1 MPKYAKRIAL
11 LAAFAMLC
19 GCTGNTGSTQT
30 STAEAV
36 QTAQG
41 SAEAPHSSEASPAG
55 ETTADVSSQPG
66 QPEQTEQPGQT
77 GNSSGV
83 SLISGG
89 DSKYSDIFELNG
101 TWCDVSE
108 LPFNVETYDVPLLG
122 KWGGDNFLGCF
133 DKKMYFTEGSQIHGE
148 WWSEN
153 RLWRFD
159 PLTGTEEL
167 LYDYGSDDSSLSAL
181 FANDTYVV
189 YERFAFEFDEDG
201 SVKDSTEWLTVVN
214 HQTGKTVFDV
224 PEMSG
229 NIRYLPT
236 RGVQAVYDRMYIS
249 AEYTLPEFGQ
259 TLKTVLTVELT
270 TGEVGLYDLGL
281 TDVYYGVGNVCFLT
295 EDLSVRTLYG
305 SLPII
310 LPSYEGIGDNA
321 LIFYN
326 MLNTYYPTTVLTR
339 NYDVLGEQS
348 ELGWRNRDNTE
359 EHLIGK
365 SAFSVFITSDGV
377 MNRGGIFCVRMW
389 KYLPTQ
395 TLVQEPDYYKQDTDN
410 YLLIGWYDDDAESA
424 RAALLDLGQD
434 EFPEIIAN
442 NDCIFLLDYAENN
455 VTMLYSSTG

>member
-1 MPKYAKRIAL
+1 M
-11 LAAFAMLC
+11 
-19 GCTGNTGSTQT
+19 
-30 STAEAV
+30 
-36 QTAQG
+36 
-41 SAEAPHSSEASPAG
+41 
-55 ETTADVSSQPG
+55 
-66 QPEQTEQPGQT
+66 
-77 GNSSGV
+77 
-83 SLISGG
+83 
-89 DSKYSDIFELNG
+89 
-101 TWCDVSE
+101 
-108 LPFNVETYDVPLLG
+108 ETYDVPLLG

-310 LPSYEGIGDNA
+310 LPSCEGIGDNT

-348 ELGWRNRDNTE
+348 ELGWRNRENTE

-377 MNRGGIFCVRMW
+377 MNRDEIFCARMR
-389 KYLPTQ
+389 KHLPTQ

-434 EFPEIIAN
+434 EFPDIIAN

-455 VTMLYSSTG
+455 VTMLYSSAG

>member
-1 MPKYAKRIAL
+1 MPKYAKHIAL

-41 SAEAPHSSEASPAG
+41 SAEAPHSSEAPPAG

-66 QPEQTEQPGQT
+66 QPEQTEQTEQPGQT

-167 LYDYGSDDSSLSAL
+167 LYDYGSDDSWLSAL

-236 RGVQAVYDRMYIS
+236 QGVQAV
-249 AEYTLPEFGQ
+249 
-259 TLKTVLTVELT
+259 
-270 TGEVGLYDLGL
+270 
-281 TDVYYGVGNVCFLT
+281 
-295 EDLSVRTLYG
+295 
-305 SLPII
+305 
-310 LPSYEGIGDNA
+310 
-321 LIFYN
+321 
-326 MLNTYYPTTVLTR
+326 
-339 NYDVLGEQS
+339 
-348 ELGWRNRDNTE
+348 
-359 EHLIGK
+359 
-365 SAFSVFITSDGV
+365 
-377 MNRGGIFCVRMW
+377 
-389 KYLPTQ
+389 
-395 TLVQEPDYYKQDTDN
+395 
-410 YLLIGWYDDDAESA
+410 
-424 RAALLDLGQD
+424 
-434 EFPEIIAN
+434 
-442 NDCIFLLDYAENN
+442 
-455 VTMLYSSTG
+455 

>member
-1 MPKYAKRIAL
+1 MPKYAKHIAL

-41 SAEAPHSSEASPAG
+41 SAEAPHSSEAPPAG

-236 RGVQAVYDRMYIS
+236 RGV
-249 AEYTLPEFGQ
+249 
-259 TLKTVLTVELT
+259 
-270 TGEVGLYDLGL
+270 
-281 TDVYYGVGNVCFLT
+281 
-295 EDLSVRTLYG
+295 
-305 SLPII
+305 
-310 LPSYEGIGDNA
+310 
-321 LIFYN
+321 
-326 MLNTYYPTTVLTR
+326 
-339 NYDVLGEQS
+339 
-348 ELGWRNRDNTE
+348 
-359 EHLIGK
+359 
-365 SAFSVFITSDGV
+365 
-377 MNRGGIFCVRMW
+377 
-389 KYLPTQ
+389 
-395 TLVQEPDYYKQDTDN
+395 
-410 YLLIGWYDDDAESA
+410 
-424 RAALLDLGQD
+424 
-434 EFPEIIAN
+434 
-442 NDCIFLLDYAENN
+442 
-455 VTMLYSSTG
+455 